1 MNTVVYV
8 DKDGNE
14 NVNETQEYETL
25 EQEVF
30 KALDHQVRRD
40 ILRYVG
46 ERKNSTFTEIMKASK
61 APDSPTLSY
70 HLKNLS
76 FFIVLHNGKYSL
88 TSIGKDAYNLLLKTS
103 AYDRLAF
110 FEKSKHEA
118 TLGNVLLWCTAIASA
133 LYLEADTLLTAVILP
148 ILAAVS
154 VSLTYQLYR

>member
-1 MNTVVYV
+1 MIRN
-8 DKDGNE
+8 GNE
-14 NVNETQEYETL
+14 NKDEAQEPKTL

-30 KALDHQVRRD
+30 KAIDHQVRRD
-40 ILRYVG
+40 ILRCVG

-76 FFIVLHNGKYSL
+76 PFIMQHNGKYEL
-88 TSIGKDAYNLLLKTS
+88 TPIGKDAYNLLLKTS
-103 AYDRLAF
+103 AYNKLAF

-118 TLGNVLLWCTAIASA
+118 TLGNALLWCAAIASA
-133 LYLEADTLLTAVILP
+133 LYMDANTLLTTVILP

-154 VSLTYQLYR
+154 ISMTYQLFR

>member
-1 MNTVVYV
+1 MIYV
-8 DKDGNE
+8 DENGNE
-14 NVNETQEYETL
+14 NKNEARESETL

-76 FFIVLHNGKYSL
+76 LFITLHNGKYSL
-88 TSIGKDAYNLLLKTS
+88 TSIGKDAYNLLLKTA
-103 AYDRLAF
+103 AYNRLAF

-118 TLGNVLLWCTAIASA
+118 TLGNVLLWCTAIVSA
-133 LYLEADTLLTAVILP
+133 LYLGADTLLAAVILP

-154 VSLTYQLYR
+154 ISLTYQLYK